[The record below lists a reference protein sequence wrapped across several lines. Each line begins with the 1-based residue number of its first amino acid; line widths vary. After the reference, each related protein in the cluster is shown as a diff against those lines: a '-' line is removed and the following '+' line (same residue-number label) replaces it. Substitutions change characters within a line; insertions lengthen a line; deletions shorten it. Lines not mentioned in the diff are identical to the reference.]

1 MEAATVRDLKIFQAQ
16 SLPGSE
22 SIKTIVTIRWCS
34 CGVGKGKALN
44 VEMVYTQHSEVAQ
57 GYLKIAGSLM
67 FPEECRKVKLQRVT
81 LEQELDE

>member
-22 SIKTIVTIRWCS
+22 SMNAIVLFG
-34 CGVGKGKALN
+34 GVGKGKAFN

-57 GYLKIAGSLM
+57 SYLKIAGSLI
-67 FPEECRKVKLQRVT
+67 FPEEGRKVKLQRVT
-81 LEQELDE
+81 LG